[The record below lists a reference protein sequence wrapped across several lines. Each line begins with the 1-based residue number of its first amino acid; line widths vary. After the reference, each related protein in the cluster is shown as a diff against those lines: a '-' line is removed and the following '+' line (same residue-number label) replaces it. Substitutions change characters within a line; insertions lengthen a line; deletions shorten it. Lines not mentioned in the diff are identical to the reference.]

1 MKDFLS
7 VYITNLKSSI
17 SISVRMAF
25 KDHFAKQSADYAKY
39 RPHYPEALFAYL
51 ASCAPARS
59 VVWDCGTG
67 NGQAA
72 LGLAPYFDLVVATDP
87 SKKQIRNA
95 TVHEKIKYVVTPAE
109 TTGILAQSV
118 DLITVAQALHWF
130 DFARF
135 YAEVRRVAQPGAM
148 IAVWMYNLLYTEPA
162 ITETISEYYFD
173 IVGPYWPPERKH
185 IESAYRTIPFPF
197 AEVQAPA
204 FKLAAYW
211 NLEEMLGYLNTWS
224 ATQRCLEQTGDHPLN
239 KISDKLAAAWGKRET
254 KKRVEWPLLLRVG
267 KTA

>member
-1 MKDFLS
+1 MYLS
-7 VYITNLKSSI
+7 KCNQHATNTL
-17 SISVRMAF
+17 MPF
-25 KDHFAKQSADYAKY
+25 KDHFSKQSADYAKY

-51 ASCAPARS
+51 ADISPNKQVA
-59 VVWDCGTG
+59 WDCGTG

-72 LGLAPYFDLVVATDP
+72 LGLAPYFDLVIATDP
-87 SKKQIRNA
+87 SEKQIRNA
-95 TVHEKIKYVVTPAE
+95 TPHEKIKYAVTPAE
-109 TTGILAQSV
+109 ATGILPQSV

-135 YAEVRRVAQPGAM
+135 YAEVRRVAPPGAI

-162 ITETISEYYFD
+162 VTKIVSEYYFD

-185 IESAYRTIPFPF
+185 IESEYRSIPFPF

-204 FKLAAYW
+204 FKLAAHW

-224 ATQRCLEQTGDHPLN
+224 ATQRYLAQTGDHPLN
-239 KISDKLAAAWGKRET
+239 KIIDQLTTAWGDDAN
-254 KKRVEWPLLLRVG
+254 KKRVEWPLCLRAG
-267 KTA
+267 KIA